1 VSNSLKKLPKPKKKR
16 QKAKQEQP
24 KTSLRAIVGWVA
36 GILGLITGVVT
47 LLPRVTAVVSDPVD
61 PDNPFSASVTIT
73 NTGYVP
79 LTSVKPWYGLKKTT
93 FGNPAMP
100 TVFQNDGSKVYPKL
114 DNAKWHPADLGLDD
128 KFTFGLND
136 IWGKP
141 SALLSA
147 DMAIVIEYQIPIIH
161 WRREKTFPFTA
172 ERQTNGHFYW
182 YAKAP

>member
-1 VSNSLKKLPKPKKKR
+1 MF
-16 QKAKQEQP
+16 
-24 KTSLRAIVGWVA
+24 
-36 GILGLITGVVT
+36 
-47 LLPRVTAVVSDPVD
+47 LPRLTANVSDPVD

-79 LTSVKPWYGLKKTT
+79 LSSVKPWYGLKKMT
-93 FGNPAMP
+93 FGNPATP
-100 TVFQNDGSKVYPKL
+100 TVFQSDGSKVYPKF
-114 DNAKWHPADLGLDD
+114 DNAKWHSSDLGLDD

-141 SALLSA
+141 SGFLSA
-147 DMAIVIEYQIPIIH
+147 DMAIVIEYRIPIIH
-161 WRREKTFPFTA
+161 WKREKVFPFTA